1 MEGNASSDEDLRF
14 GVEIGFTGSSSALY
28 SFAHIGGEGVGCHPS
43 TDNEITMTHRAVFVR
58 KPPRI
63 RQTIHR
69 NLDVTGEHRPTAPK
83 GTVMKRLFVGL
94 STTVRHAAASRGVG
108 ADA

>member
-1 MEGNASSDEDLRF
+1 
-14 GVEIGFTGSSSALY
+14 
-28 SFAHIGGEGVGCHPS
+28 
-43 TDNEITMTHRAVFVR
+43 MTHRAAFVR

-94 STTVRHAAASRGVG
+94 STTVRLCGGVAGVG